1 MTDFTTVTIPYDTEY
16 STLLSLF
23 IELIESQNGNKIE
36 PGNEWL
42 NDAQILSIKLFRHL
56 TSMKLL
62 AIGSTVEVRGMQDI
76 YHIDHPSIKVI
87 VRAALE
93 TYLVFHFIFDPKDQ
107 SLSKFKHK
115 LWQIGGLADRQKYTT
130 KFVHEHETLA
140 KEKHALN
147 KLRTEVRNSH
157 HFLTFTNKQQRQFL
171 KGEWRT
177 GVSWTDLGSSA
188 GFHVQYFK
196 NVYNYLCGYSHS
208 SYASV
213 LQIGQ
218 ARSVDKQQMLTH
230 AILGIGVVVM
240 GHFTFSYSSVF
251 PEARYVLSANPKARN
266 IAEQF
271 RFGSE
276 DMSDFYDG

>member
-1 MTDFTTVTIPYDTEY
+1 MTDFTAVTIPYDTEY
-16 STLLSLF
+16 SALLSLF
-23 IELIESQNGNKIE
+23 IKLIESQNGNKIE
-36 PGNEWL
+36 PGDELL

-56 TSMKLL
+56 TSMRLL
-62 AIGSTVEVRGMQDI
+62 AIGSAVEMHGMQDI

-87 VRAALE
+87 ARAALE
-93 TYLVFHFIFDPKDQ
+93 TYLVFHFIFDSKDQ
-107 SLSKFKHK
+107 SLSKFRHK
-115 LWQIGGLADRQKYTT
+115 LWQIGGLAARQKYTT
-130 KFVHEHETLA
+130 NSVHEHETLA

-147 KLRTEVRNSH
+147 ELRAEVQKSH
-157 HFLTFTNKQQRQFL
+157 HFLTFTNRQQHQLL

-177 GVSWTDLGSSA
+177 GVSWIDLGSSA
-188 GFHVQYFK
+188 GFHEQYFK

-230 AILGIGVVVM
+230 AILGVGVVLM

-251 PEARYVLSANPKARN
+251 PEAKQVLSANPKVRN

-276 DMSDFYDG
+276 EMSDFYDG